1 MKWYSLL
8 LLTAIPASLVY
19 LRVGTRAG
27 YETAAYE
34 VERREGAFEIRDYDE
49 LIMVRTALSGGS
61 EDGSFMRLFRYIS
74 GANGTDSKIAM
85 TTPVFMSP
93 EGEEEFMSFVMPRK
107 VAAKGAPLP
116 TATEVEL
123 DTREGG
129 RYAVHRFSGNR
140 SEAKVRAAEKKLVQW
155 LKTEGIEPTG
165 ETEYAGYDPPFTP
178 PFLRRNEVLLRIAD

>member
-1 MKWYSLL
+1 MVG
-8 LLTAIPASLVY
+8 LVGIG
-19 LRVGTRAG
+19 VAAWTMTVRAG
-27 YETAAYE
+27 YESAQYRVIE
-34 VERREGAFEIRDYDE
+34 SDGNIEIREYPDLMLAATDSR
-49 LIMVRTALSGGS
+49 MDSQGR
-61 EDGSFMRLFRYIS
+61 DGSFMRLFRYIS
-74 GANGTDSKIAM
+74 GANDSNQKVAM